1 MGAAI
6 SGIVLAGGDSRRMGR
21 DKRTAAVG
29 DRALLEIA
37 VELIASVSD
46 DVVVSC
52 RRGNRLDMASL
63 TRRSLELVFDERD
76 GGPLAGLEASLA
88 AARHE
93 LVVVLPVDMPGLTAP
108 ILTALVEVAQGR
120 PTAQGAVFVVES
132 ALQPFPGAYRRSII
146 PIVSAQL
153 DAGALRVHDL
163 LSKLDLVSVPPP
175 LGMDVPRSFLNVNT
189 AEDLERA
196 NDESRWH
203 KGTTRRGG
211 RGAPAQGSLFPVA
224 GAAD

>member
-21 DKRTAAVG
+21 DKRTVALG
-29 DRALLEIA
+29 DRPLLEIA
-37 VELIASVSD
+37 IDLVASVSD

-52 RRGNRLDMASL
+52 RRRNCPDIASY
-63 TRRSLELVFDERD
+63 TGRAVELAFDERD
-76 GGPLAGLEASLA
+76 GGPLAGMEAALS

-93 LVVVLPVDMPGLTAP
+93 LVVVVPVDMPGLTAP
-108 ILTALVEVAQGR
+108 MLTTLVQAAEDR
-120 PTAQGAVFVVES
+120 PAAQGAVFLIES
-132 ALQPFPGAYRRSII
+132 ALQPFPGAYRRSIS

-163 LSKLDLVSVPPP
+163 LSKLDVVCVLPP
-175 LGMDVPRSFLNVNT
+175 LGMDVSRSFLNVNT

-196 NDESRWH
+196 NDESR
-203 KGTTRRGG
+203 
-211 RGAPAQGSLFPVA
+211 
-224 GAAD
+224 